1 MLKTSTVCES
11 HQHHH
16 CISQALES
24 AEEVCAQRGVRLTPL
39 RKRVLELVWQ
49 SHKPLGAYDILEVLS
64 REDDRRAAPPTV
76 YRGLDFLLE
85 NGLIHR
91 LASLNVFT
99 GCRQPGHEH
108 GGQFLI
114 CRDCGQ
120 VDELGNQA
128 VDDLLRAEAETRNFE
143 MLAQMVEILGRC
155 PDCRRGA
162 LPHVG

>member
-91 LASLNVFT
+91 LASLNAYIGCSHPEVAHEGYFRICKECNNAYELAQHSAIDTAISSEAQQMGFT
-99 GCRQPGHEH
+99 
-108 GGQFLI
+108 
-114 CRDCGQ
+114 
-120 VDELGNQA
+120 V
-128 VDDLLRAEAETRNFE
+128 ET
-143 MLAQMVEILGRC
+143 QMVEILGIC
-155 PDCRRGA
+155 AACREA
-162 LPHVG
+162 A